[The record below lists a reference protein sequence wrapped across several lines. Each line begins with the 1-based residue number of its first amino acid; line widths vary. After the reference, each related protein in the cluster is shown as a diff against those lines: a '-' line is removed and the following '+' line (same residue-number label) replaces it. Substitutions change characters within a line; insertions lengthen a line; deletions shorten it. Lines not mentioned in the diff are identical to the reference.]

1 MLSTM
6 IGGGALSLPY
16 AFKLC
21 GLSAGLP
28 LLLASALASDFAM
41 YALCAASRRTGTA
54 TLAELAREAQGPR
67 LEAAVIAS
75 LFMLCAFVSVAYAR
89 LLRDL
94 LALFLEP
101 LELEPRVVDWC
112 LIAAATLVLFPL
124 SLHRELHRLR
134 FAAFT
139 SFSGAICVALLFMY
153 RAAPEVRAAFTSGRE
168 HGARLMSALMLPGP
182 GLNLWGALE
191 ALPIMVLLFLCQ
203 FNVLSIH
210 ARLHNPTRARL
221 KCLIHVAVSV
231 TFVFYVCF
239 GVAGAVVCSSAP
251 LAIAQDALS
260 CLAATGSSSDILLA
274 CAGGAFAVSILLNT
288 PALII
293 PLRDSLQLF
302 GTKLVS
308 ISTRR
313 QAHEDGHYRA
323 AKPSERTKLADIH
336 EREEE
341 IEASFTLSKDHTDEE
356 PPADQEAGATLS
368 TMLHAI
374 LTAAIVVFVVVA
386 ALHVPGVASVWAVAG
401 SCVGLFVRQRYKSQ
415 NCIATSLSQ
424 VAFILPCALYLLV
437 RGDKAGSA
445 ARLRKFISATLV
457 LLSSALAVVC
467 TCRNAKSILFPTNT

>member
-28 LLLASALASDFAM
+28 LLLVSALASDFAM
-41 YALCAASRRTGTA
+41 YAMCAASRRTGTS

-67 LEAAVIAS
+67 LEATVIVS
-75 LFMLCAFVSVAYAR
+75 LFVLCAFVSVAYAR

-139 SFSGAICVALLFMY
+139 SFTGAICVALLFMY
-153 RAAPEVRAAFTSGRE
+153 RAAPEVGAAFTSDRE
-168 HGARLMSALMLPGP
+168 HRTRLMSALLLPGP
-182 GLNLWGALE
+182 GLDLWGALE

-210 ARLHNPTRARL
+210 ARLHNPTRTRL

-260 CLAATGSSSDILLA
+260 CLAATGGSSDILLA

-308 ISTRR
+308 LSAGL
-313 QAHEDGHYRA
+313 QANRDSHYRA
-323 AKPSERTKLADIH
+323 AKPSERTALADIH
-336 EREEE
+336 ETEEQM
-341 IEASFTLSKDHTDEE
+341 EASLTLSKDHTDDETTSD
-356 PPADQEAGATLS
+356 PGAQATLS
-368 TMLHAI
+368 TMCHTI
-374 LTAAIVVFVVVA
+374 LTAAIVVFVVAA

-401 SCVGLFVRQRYKSQ
+401 SCVGLFVRYRDKWPNCNAPFRTAGRLHTPVRPLPPRQTRQGGQR
-415 NCIATSLSQ
+415 
-424 VAFILPCALYLLV
+424 
-437 RGDKAGSA
+437 
-445 ARLRKFISATLV
+445 
-457 LLSSALAVVC
+457 SS
-467 TCRNAKSILFPTNT
+467 PTQIH